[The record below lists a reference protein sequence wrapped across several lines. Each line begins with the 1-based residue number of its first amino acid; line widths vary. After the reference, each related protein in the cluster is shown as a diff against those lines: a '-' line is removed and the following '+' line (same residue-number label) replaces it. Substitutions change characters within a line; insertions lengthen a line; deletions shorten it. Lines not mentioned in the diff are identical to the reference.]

1 MLSHISCTKCGET
14 EYKAC
19 LENIDSRT
27 ESWQYQCWSN
37 EYIKEDCTSNCNSEY
52 ENVWLCMGKE
62 TLSKA
67 SLLGF
72 SREKELIEYIYMDK
86 EYTFRF
92 PQMSQSS
99 TVMKHTHT
107 KIYVYMK
114 VYLYI
119 YIYII
124 YLYYIYGKRYI
135 PCLSVYVEP
144 RSDYKEVL
152 NSLFW
157 DK

>member
-1 MLSHISCTKCGET
+1 
-14 EYKAC
+14 
-19 LENIDSRT
+19 
-27 ESWQYQCWSN
+27 
-37 EYIKEDCTSNCNSEY
+37 
-52 ENVWLCMGKE
+52 MGKE

-92 PQMSQSS
+92 PQMSQIS

-114 VYLYI
+114 VYSHI
-119 YIYII
+119 YIYIHI
-124 YLYYIYGKRYI
+124 
-135 PCLSVYVEP
+135 
-144 RSDYKEVL
+144 
-152 NSLFW
+152 
-157 DK
+157 